1 MNPLASLA
9 RSVRRSCHRMFR
21 NNLPPK
27 GAPAEDCSALLAESL
42 RSAEPAAPRTRHG
55 LNPQETA
62 SDDSLPEPRGLQG
75 RLAPGHAL
83 TRSALLAALNHPVG
97 DGHCRPWLDAL
108 VLDAPAAA
116 VRAQVLEELSSL
128 MVLAMRLPLAQVGQL
143 YPGDRDKAR
152 ELLDAMR
159 DGIEGI
165 NASIGSVSDDRMA
178 SQGFD
183 RIRGN
188 LELISVCIWRAR
200 QV

>member
-9 RSVRRSCHRMFR
+9 RSVRRGCHRMFQNTR
-21 NNLPPK
+21 PQK
-27 GAPAEDCSALLAESL
+27 REPADDCSALLAESVQ
-42 RSAEPAAPRTRHG
+42 SAEPGSPRTRHG
-55 LNPQETA
+55 MNPQETA
-62 SDDSLPEPRGLQG
+62 PDHSLSAPHALHG

-83 TRSALLAALNHPVG
+83 ARAALLAALNHPEG

-108 VLDAPAAA
+108 VLAAPAAA

-143 YPGDRDKAR
+143 YPGDRDRAQD
-152 ELLDAMR
+152 LLDAMG
-159 DGIEGI
+159 DGIERI
-165 NASIGSVSDDRMA
+165 NALIGSVSDDRMA